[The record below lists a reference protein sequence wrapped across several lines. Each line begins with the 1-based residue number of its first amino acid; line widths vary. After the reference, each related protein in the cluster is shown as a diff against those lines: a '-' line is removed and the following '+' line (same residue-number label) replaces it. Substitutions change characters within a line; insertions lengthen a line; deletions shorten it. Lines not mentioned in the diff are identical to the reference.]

1 MRLRGE
7 SSALAIGTKQ
17 KIAHLAGE
25 KSPWRGSVL
34 SFGTGSDLAVGI
46 VPGQVFGISEQVG

>member
-7 SSALAIGTKQ
+7 SSAPAIGTKQ

-25 KSPWRGSVL
+25 KILWLGSVL